1 MSSSK
6 LEKLNDNI
14 LLEVMQK
21 TQNTLLQNISKISN
35 TMKQNIIN
43 KGPLSQL
50 QEKINKIEYIKK
62 ENLEKI
68 KGIIESQKN
77 FKKIWQNMK
86 NYLIL
91 MCQDLI

>member
-43 KGPLSQL
+43 
-50 QEKINKIEYIKK
+50 
-62 ENLEKI
+62 
-68 KGIIESQKN
+68 
-77 FKKIWQNMK
+77 MK
-86 NYLIL
+86 LITL
-91 MCQDLI
+91 